1 MVPITTKGPLDN
13 PKTELDLGLFAKEQA
28 NKLAKDPGKLIG
40 NVLDDLLNKKKG
52 K

>member
-1 MVPITTKGPLDN
+1 MDN
-13 PKTELDLGLFAKEQA
+13 PKTEIDFGLFAKEQA
-28 NKLAKDPGKLIG
+28 DKLTKDPGKLIG